1 MPERI
6 LSFRELRIYH
16 LAFEVQQEI
25 FEVTRRFP
33 TEERYAL
40 TDQIRRASRSMG
52 ANVSEAWQ
60 KRRYLGHFII
70 KLTDADDEQAE
81 SQHWLATAAACNY
94 LSREKPDLL
103 IDKCRRIGRMLGTMM
118 GNPEK
123 WRLATGEAELRA
135 SIASSPY
142 AAGELVRCPSSV
154 IGRPK

>member
-1 MPERI
+1 
-6 LSFRELRIYH
+6 
-16 LAFEVQQEI
+16 
-25 FEVTRRFP
+25 
-33 TEERYAL
+33 
-40 TDQIRRASRSMG
+40 MG

-94 LSREKPDLL
+94 LSREKPDVL
-103 IDKCRRIGRMLGTMM
+103 IEKCRRIGRMRGTMM